1 MTKTED
7 AAEVNRE
14 KGGETAAR
22 AAAAMIRQSSKGG
35 QLISESEIL
44 LRLTD
49 QHLFTPPAPGQTGEL
64 GPVLKKLIDESKD
77 LHALAAQDGARSYY
91 SSDFMT
97 ETYALILIGKQGDRL
112 RLIAETVR
120 ENSALYPRPVPLD
133 FFTQPPFGLT
143 RLEVLNELERMGS
156 EEEYRDIVSTTTS
169 TSRVFLYST
178 RHLEPDHATMLAE
191 WLDVGQ
197 SNNP

>member
-1 MTKTED
+1 MV
-7 AAEVNRE
+7 EVNRE
-14 KGGETAAR
+14 KEGDVAAG
-22 AAAAMIRQSSKGG
+22 AVAAMIRQSSKGG
-35 QLISESEIL
+35 QLISGAEML
-44 LRLTD
+44 GRLAD
-49 QHLFTPPAPGQTGEL
+49 QHLLTSPAEGQAGEV
-64 GPVLKKLIDESKD
+64 GTILKKLVEESED
-77 LHALAAQDGARSYY
+77 LKGLAAQDGARSYY

-97 ETYALILIGKQGDRL
+97 ETYALILLGKQGDRL

-143 RLEVLNELERMGS
+143 RQEVLNELERIKR
-156 EEEYRDIVSTTTS
+156 EEQYRDIVSTTTS

-178 RHLEPDHATMLAE
+178 RHFEPDHATMLAE